1 MEDSPQTDPSKA
13 GKTEEQKAS
22 LAPKSGERP
31 DQGHAPVADHE
42 IPNSDN
48 PTKAMHEASAGTPP
62 AEEHIPAPPTM
73 EAKYLHPI
81 LAQPP
86 EALTGLRL
94 EGREKVAA
102 GVTAVLKSMQFSWS
116 EGGVGRG
123 TKALLGLNQKDGFD
137 CSSCAWPDP
146 DEHRSI
152 AEFCENGAKATAS
165 DADDKAA
172 GPEFFARHSLAELS
186 KLTDRD
192 QNNTGRLTHPMVK
205 RPGDNHYSAIAWPD
219 AFDLIAKELNAC
231 QSPDEAVFYT
241 SGKIPNEP
249 AFLFQLFVREF
260 GTNNLPDCSNMCH
273 ESSGS
278 ALSPTLGLGKGS
290 VTLNDIHE
298 AEVILI
304 IGQNPGT
311 NHPRMLSALQA
322 AKRNGA
328 KIISVNPL
336 IEAGLVAFKNPQD
349 FMNPL
354 RALGAL
360 MGDGTQLTDV
370 FLQVRVDGDMAL
382 LRGIMKHLFEA
393 EDLNPGQVVD
403 RSFIAEFTEGFES
416 FEQNIRN
423 TSWAEIEE
431 ISGISRAQLLE
442 AANLM
447 ARKQKIITCWA
458 MGVTQQRKGVE
469 TIQEIVNLHLMKG
482 AIGKPGAGT
491 CPVRGHSN
499 VQGDRTMGIWERVK
513 GDFLDALEK
522 EFKFKA
528 PREDGL
534 DVVES
539 LKAMHAGKT
548 RVYFSLG
555 GNLLAAGPD
564 TEFIA
569 EAMRKQKL
577 TVFVGTKL
585 NRGHLVTGETSLLL
599 PTFTHVDIDMQK
611 AGHQMTSCENSM
623 GVVSQNKGI
632 LVPLAGDQL
641 SEVAIISGM
650 AIATLGDKTRTDW
663 VAMTEN
669 YDVIRDH
676 IARVIPGFEKF
687 NEKLRQPGGFYLPNG
702 PRERKFT
709 TKDGKA
715 HFSTTT
721 LDKYE
726 IAPDQ
731 LILMTVRSHDQFNTT
746 IYEYNDRYRGIH
758 NERRVLFMN
767 PADMAARSI
776 KAKDLIDI
784 TSHFQGEERTVEK
797 FVAVPYDIPKG
808 NVSAY
813 FPEAN
818 PLVPITSVAKIS
830 NTPTSKYVVVT
841 VVPTAVN
848 NDKRI
853 KQREK
858 MMA

>member
-1 MEDSPQTDPSKA
+1 MEDSPKTDPSKA
-13 GKTEEQKAS
+13 GKTHQQGAEDN
-22 LAPKSGERP
+22 APKSGERP
-31 DQGHAPVADHE
+31 DQGKAPAPDHYRSDPNRTHVHA
-42 IPNSDN
+42 
-48 PTKAMHEASAGTPP
+48 
-62 AEEHIPAPPTM
+62 HIPAPDVAN
-73 EAKYLHPI
+73 AKYEHPI

-94 EGREKVAA
+94 EGREKIAA
-102 GVTAVLKSMQFSWS
+102 GVTAVIKSMQFSWT

-146 DEHRSI
+146 DEHRSV

-186 KLTDRD
+186 RMTDRD
-192 QNNTGRLTHPMVK
+192 QNNAGRLTHPMVK
-205 RPGDNHYSAIAWPD
+205 RPGDNHYSPIAWPD
-219 AFDLIAKELNAC
+219 AFDIIAKELNALE
-231 QSPDEAVFYT
+231 SPDEAVFYT
-241 SGKIPNEP
+241 SGKVPNEP
-249 AFLFQLFVREF
+249 AFLFQLFAREF

-290 VTLNDIHE
+290 VTLNDLHE

-311 NHPRMLSALQA
+311 NHPRMLTALQK

-328 KIISVNPL
+328 KIIAVNPL

-360 MGDGTQLTDV
+360 MGDGTPLTDV
-370 FLQVRVDGDMAL
+370 FLQVKVDGDMAL

-393 EDLNPGQVVD
+393 EDMNPGQVVD
-403 RSFIAEFTEGFES
+403 KKFVDEFTVGFAD

-423 TSWAEIEE
+423 TSWEEIEE

-442 AANLM
+442 AANLI
-447 ARKQKIITCWA
+447 AHKQKIITCWA
-458 MGVTQQRKGVE
+458 MGVTQQRQGVQ
-469 TIQEIVNLHLMKG
+469 TIQEIVNLQLMKG

-499 VQGDRTMGIWERVK
+499 VQGDRTMGIWERMPK
-513 GDFLDALEK
+513 TFLDALQK
-522 EFKFKA
+522 EFNFTPPTK
-528 PREDGL
+528 DGF

-539 LKAMHAGKT
+539 IKAMHLGHTK
-548 RVYFSLG
+548 VYFGLG

-564 TEFIA
+564 TELIA
-569 EAMRKQKL
+569 EAMRRQKL

-585 NRGHLVTGETSLLL
+585 NRGHLTTGETSLLL
-599 PTFTHVDIDMQK
+599 PTFAHVDIDMQK
-611 AGHQMTSCENSM
+611 SGHQMTSCENSM

-650 AIATLGDKTRTDW
+650 AIATLGDKTKTDW

-676 IARVIPGFEKF
+676 IARVIPGFENF
-687 NEKLRQPGGFYLPNG
+687 NEKLRKPGGFYLPNG

-709 TKDGKA
+709 TPDGKA
-715 HFSTTT
+715 HFSKTT
-721 LDKYE
+721 LEKYE
-726 IAPDQ
+726 VAPDQ

-758 NERRVLFMN
+758 GERRVLFMN
-767 PADMAARSI
+767 PADMASRGL

-784 TSHFQGEERTVEK
+784 TSHYKGEERRVEK

-808 NVSAY
+808 NVCAY

-818 PLVPITSVAKIS
+818 PLVPIGSVAKIS

-848 NDKRI
+848 NDLRI
-853 KQREK
+853 KEREK
-858 MMA
+858 MMEQA

>member
-1 MEDSPQTDPSKA
+1 MSAMEDSPKTDPSKA
-13 GKTEEQKAS
+13 GKAHEQKAEN
-22 LAPKSGERP
+22 APKSGERP
-31 DQGHAPVADHE
+31 DQGKAPAPDHYRTEPQDTHIHA
-42 IPNSDN
+42 
-48 PTKAMHEASAGTPP
+48 
-62 AEEHIPAPPTM
+62 HIPAPDVAN
-73 EAKYLHPI
+73 AKYEHPI

-86 EALTGLRL
+86 EALTGLKL

-102 GVTAVLKSMQFSWS
+102 GVTAVIKSMQFSWT

-146 DEHRSI
+146 DEHRSV

-172 GPEFFARHSLAELS
+172 GPEFFAKYSLAELS
-186 KLTDRD
+186 RMTDRD
-192 QNNTGRLTHPMVK
+192 QNNAGRLTHPMVK
-205 RPGDNHYSAIAWPD
+205 RPGDNHYSPIAWPD
-219 AFDLIAKELNAC
+219 AFDIIARELNAME
-231 QSPDEAVFYT
+231 SPNEAVFYT
-241 SGKIPNEP
+241 SGKVPNEP
-249 AFLFQLFVREF
+249 AFLFQLFAREF

-290 VTLNDIHE
+290 VTLNDLHE

-311 NHPRMLSALQA
+311 NHPRMLTALQK

-328 KIISVNPL
+328 KIIAVNPL

-370 FLQVRVDGDMAL
+370 FLQVKVDGDMAL

-393 EDLNPGQVVD
+393 EDLNPGQVID
-403 RSFIAEFTEGFES
+403 KKFIDEFTVGFAD
-416 FEQNIRN
+416 FEQNIRS
-423 TSWAEIEE
+423 TSWEEIEE
-431 ISGISRAQLLE
+431 ISGVSRAQLLE
-442 AANLM
+442 AANLI
-447 ARKQKIITCWA
+447 AHKQKIITCWA
-458 MGVTQQRKGVE
+458 MGVTQQRQGVQ
-469 TIQEIVNLHLMKG
+469 TIQEIVNLQLMKG

-499 VQGDRTMGIWERVK
+499 VQGDRTMGIWERMPK
-513 GDFLDALEK
+513 TFMDALQK
-522 EFKFKA
+522 EFGFTPPTK
-528 PREDGL
+528 DGF
-534 DVVES
+534 DVVEAI
-539 LKAMHAGKT
+539 KAMHLGMTK
-548 RVYFSLG
+548 VYFGLG

-564 TEFIA
+564 TELIA

-585 NRGHLVTGETSLLL
+585 NRGHLTTGETSLLL
-599 PTFTHVDIDMQK
+599 PCFAHVDIDMQK
-611 AGHQMTSCENSM
+611 SGHQMTSCENSM

-641 SEVAIISGM
+641 SEVAIICGM
-650 AIATLGDKTRTDW
+650 AIATLGDKTKTDW

-676 IARVIPGFEKF
+676 ISRVIPGFEGF
-687 NEKLRQPGGFYLPNG
+687 NEKLRRPGGFYLPNG

-709 TKDGKA
+709 TPDGKA
-715 HFSTTT
+715 HFTKTE
-721 LDKYE
+721 LEKYSIE
-726 IAPDQ
+726 PDQ

-758 NERRVLFMN
+758 GERRVLFMN
-767 PADMAARSI
+767 PADMAARNL

-784 TSHFQGEERTVEK
+784 TSHYKGEERRVEK

-808 NVSAY
+808 NVCAY

-818 PLVPITSVAKIS
+818 PLVPISSVAKVS

-848 NDKRI
+848 NDLRI
-853 KQREK
+853 KEREA